1 MCQFVSSVAAF
12 FYRINWGPTVMLR
25 YCLLSFFFSNT
36 LNSQY
41 GVRSRAGS
49 FLFEN
54 DKIETKMLTKEARI
68 RRNIIVDPEVMFRV
82 GQLG

>member
-1 MCQFVSSVAAF
+1 MFVSLCLRWPPSFTELIGSQRLCYVIAF
-12 FYRINWGPTVMLR
+12 
-25 YCLLSFFFSNT
+25 CLSSSAT

-41 GVRSRAGS
+41 GVRSRADS

-54 DKIETKMLTKEARI
+54 DNIETKMLTKEARI
-68 RRNIIVDPEVMFRV
+68 RRNINVDPEVMLRV